1 MDTTLLI
8 TAVVCF
14 AAGLVLGFFIAH
26 LRTQGRMAVLESELA
41 AERRRAE
48 ERTAA
53 FEEYRKQMGDSFSTL
68 AGQALRH
75 NSEEFL
81 RLANEHLKGVQVQAS
96 AELTQKEKAIEGLVK
111 PIRETLEKTEAQIRA
126 MEQAREAAFG
136 SLSQHLKLMAE
147 GQQRLQSETHNLVR
161 ALSRPTVRGQWGEM
175 TLKRL
180 AELAGMVEHCD
191 FQEQTHRATEDGAMR
206 PDMIVRLPDARELVV
221 DAKTPLDAYLAAA
234 DAPDDRTR
242 EQHLK
247 THARKVRERMRELS
261 SKAYW
266 TQFKE
271 SPDFVILFIPGDQ
284 FLSAALEHDPA
295 LLEDAL
301 SNRVILATPSSLVAL
316 LRAVAYGWRQ
326 QAVAENA
333 EKIRE
338 LGEELY
344 KRLAVFTE
352 HLARLGKTLG
362 TSVDH
367 YNKAVGSLERNVMP
381 GARRFSELGIQA
393 RKQMEEPTPLEQA
406 PRMPLETEDVPQD
419 GKAD

>member
-1 MDTTLLI
+1 MNTTLIIAVIIALI
-8 TAVVCF
+8 VGALFGYGV
-14 AAGLVLGFFIAH
+14 AYMRAQS
-26 LRTQGRMAVLESELA
+26 RTAVLESELA
-41 AERRRAE
+41 AEKRRGE

-53 FEEYRKQMGDSFSTL
+53 FEEYRKQMSDSFSAL

-81 RLANEHLKGVQVQAS
+81 RLANEHLKAVQVQAS
-96 AELTQKEKAIEGLVK
+96 ADLNQKEKAIEGLVK
-111 PIRETLEKTEAQIRA
+111 PIRETLEKTDVQIRA
-126 MEQAREAAFG
+126 MEQAREKAFG
-136 SLSQHLKLMAE
+136 SLSQHLQMMAE
-147 GQQRLQSETHNLVR
+147 GQQRLQLETNNLVR

-175 TLKRL
+175 TLRRL

-234 DAPDDRTR
+234 DAPDDRQR

-326 QAVAENA
+326 QSVAENA
-333 EKIRE
+333 ERIRE

-344 KRLAVFTE
+344 KRLATFTE

-406 PRMPLETEDVPQD
+406 PRMPLETEEPP
-419 GKAD
+419 KE